1 MKKTYL
7 VTKRA
12 GRWIAGQ
19 RVPESGRIELS
30 DSQAEYE
37 LALGTITL
45 PSADEQSKP
54 EKTTKRRKAGQT
66 SEAPAWNE
74 TQRSASTLIE

>member
-1 MKKTYL
+1 MKKEYL

-30 DSQAEYE
+30 DFQAAYE
-37 LALGTITL
+37 LALGTIIPL
-45 PSADEQSKP
+45 PNKVETELEQAHQ
-54 EKTTKRRKAGQT
+54 RRKNK
-66 SEAPAWNE
+66 S
-74 TQRSASTLIE
+74 L